1 MGDPVMSTMKSL
13 HLCVLLTSAL
23 IARVQTAGHE
33 DGEFQPGCKP
43 CKQVEG
49 EGPLAGQYYLQ
60 SDHDKRC
67 KDHCSYA
74 KDDDLYCFVPGEEVV
89 NSCGEEVRPT
99 PGSEMGPT
107 PGQEKTTPEMKPV
120 TFMPAGTEL
129 PPATDVKCGL
139 RRSGG
144 ECIKD
149 GRIVNGQESGCNEWP
164 WQVGVVA
171 REGDAVSTSPFCGGT
186 LINQNHVITA
196 AHCMPGATT
205 ANIAIMIGDHDK
217 NVNEPAQAAY
227 GVSAIYNHPD
237 YNSETQANDI
247 TVLRL
252 SADVD
257 TTKFSPACF
266 PSFETGQELN
276 GKNGTI
282 SGWGALEYA
291 TGDYPDTLQEAQDL
305 VPIVDRETCVT
316 DNEPYIYDSDILL
329 GMLCAGGPGL
339 GIDTCQGDSGG
350 PLTNQFATNQYQ
362 LVGVVSWGRDC
373 AKSYG
378 VYSDVAYYRAWIESK
393 TGTLLMAP

>member
-1 MGDPVMSTMKSL
+1 MGDPVMTTMKSL
-13 HLCVLLTSAL
+13 HHCVLLTSAL

-74 KDDDLYCFVPGEEVV
+74 KDDDLYCFV
-89 NSCGEEVRPT
+89 
-99 PGSEMGPT
+99 

-205 ANIAIMIGDHDK
+205 ASIAIMIGDHDK
-217 NVNEPAQAAY
+217 TVNEPAQVAY

-266 PSFETGQELN
+266 PSFETVQ
-276 GKNGTI
+276 
-282 SGWGALEYA
+282 
-291 TGDYPDTLQEAQDL
+291 
-305 VPIVDRETCVT
+305 
-316 DNEPYIYDSDILL
+316 
-329 GMLCAGGPGL
+329 
-339 GIDTCQGDSGG
+339 
-350 PLTNQFATNQYQ
+350 
-362 LVGVVSWGRDC
+362 
-373 AKSYG
+373 
-378 VYSDVAYYRAWIESK
+378 
-393 TGTLLMAP
+393 